1 MRKFLSALL
10 VCVCMITSLVGCN
23 DNQPRG
29 KKDFSSV
36 LANEQTVES
45 STKTVNTSESETTT
59 VEEETTTERVAE
71 VLGSR
76 KNPVPFNT
84 DFTTEYVKYSHS
96 GETRGYTIKISE
108 ILRGAEA
115 ETVAV
120 EANQFNAG
128 KVPEG
133 KDLILFKVDFTLNKL
148 TAVESFL
155 CSSIYFK
162 YFSSSFG
169 EENTFISISG
179 LEKLHAELYEG
190 GSTSGWLYTLVDTS
204 DPAPLVR
211 FDEMVWLALYK

>member
-23 DNQPRG
+23 DNQPRE
-29 KKDFSSV
+29 KKDSSSD
-36 LANEQTVES
+36 LKSEQSVES
-45 STKTVNTSESETTT
+45 STKTVNTSEAETSA
-59 VEEETTTERVAE
+59 VEEETTAERVAE

-84 DFTTEYVKYSHS
+84 GF
-96 GETRGYTIKISE
+96 TRGYDIKISE
-108 ILRGAEA
+108 LLRGAEA
-115 ETVAV
+115 EMVAV

-148 TAVESFL
+148 TAAESFL

-204 DPAPLVR
+204 DPAPLAR